1 MREEGIGSERGR
13 ASGQQGRVD
22 LGRAAARGTA
32 FTLVAQTGR
41 FALQIGSLV
50 VLARLLSPEAF
61 GLVAMATSVLG
72 VAELIRDFGLSS
84 AAIQAKELSDGERT
98 NLFWVNVGIGTTC
111 ALLALVLAR
120 PIASLYG
127 DPRVAGVVVALAGLL
142 VVSGVTTQFRAELSR
157 DLRFVALGVVELSAQ
172 AAGVAVAITSAVL
185 GAGYWSIVA
194 QQGTVVLLTCV
205 LCVVFCGWRP
215 GLPRR
220 TTSVRKFVRF
230 GSHVLGTQVL
240 GYATNNVDNVG
251 IGAVWGAGPLGVYSR
266 AYQLLMVPINQ
277 INDPMSRVV
286 LPVLSRVQ
294 DDGPTL
300 QRYVEKAQRVG
311 TYGLGP
317 VFAIAAGVAA
327 PLVALLFG
335 PQWSAVVPVFVA
347 LAIGGVFRGVG
358 LVTYWGFLARG
369 RADRQLRM
377 YLITRP
383 LMIGMILAG
392 LPWGPVGVA
401 AGHSAAFAVYWVVAL
416 TYMGRV
422 TGLNSRRLL
431 RQALVTLAVLSL
443 PVGLLAYLGTR
454 LVDGTVAQLLL
465 GGGLALAWVG
475 LLLVVLPSQRAEL
488 GAARALLRRQRV
500 PASSS

>member
-1 MREEGIGSERGR
+1 V
-13 ASGQQGRVD
+13 VD

-32 FTLVAQTGR
+32 FTLGAQGGR
-41 FALQIGSLV
+41 FVLQIGSLV

-61 GLVAMATSVLG
+61 GIVAMATSVLG

-84 AAIQAKELSDGERT
+84 AAIQAKHLSDAERT
-98 NLFWVNVGIGTTC
+98 NLFWVNVAIGTAC
-111 ALLALVLAR
+111 ALVALGSAPLVAR
-120 PIASLYG
+120 LYG
-127 DPRVAGVVVALAGLL
+127 DPRVTGIVLALAGLL

-172 AAGVAVAITSAVL
+172 AAGVAVAITAAAL

-194 QQGTVVLLTCV
+194 QQATLVVLTCV
-205 LCVVFCGWRP
+205 LCVSFCAWRP

-220 TTSVRKFVRF
+220 ATSVRRFIRF

-294 DDGPTL
+294 DDRPTL
-300 QRYVEKAQRVG
+300 QRYVEMAQRVG

-317 VFAIAAGVAA
+317 LFAIAAGVAA

-335 PQWSAVVPVFVA
+335 PQWGAVVPVFVA
-347 LAIGGVFRGVG
+347 LAVGGIFRGFG
-358 LVTYWGFLARG
+358 LVTYWGFLASG

-377 YLITRP
+377 YLVTRP
-383 LMIGMILAG
+383 MMIGLILAG

-401 AGHSAAFAVYWVVAL
+401 VGHSAAFAIYWFVAL
-416 TYMGRV
+416 AQMGRV
-422 TGLNSRRLL
+422 TGLDSRRLL
-431 RQALVTLAVLSL
+431 RQALVALVVLTVPL
-443 PVGLLAYLGTR
+443 GLLAHLGTR
-454 LVDGTVAQLLL
+454 LVDGTVAQLVV
-465 GGGLALAWVG
+465 GGLLALAWVG
-475 LLLVVLPSQRAEL
+475 LLLAVLPGQRAQL
-488 GAARALLRRQRV
+488 AAGRRLLRREGSPQ
-500 PASSS
+500 A

>member
-1 MREEGIGSERGR
+1 M
-13 ASGQQGRVD
+13 VD

-32 FTLVAQTGR
+32 VTLGAQAGR

-50 VLARLLSPEAF
+50 VLARLLDPEAF

-72 VAELIRDFGLSS
+72 VAELVRDFGLSS
-84 AAIQAKELSDGERT
+84 AAVQARELSDAERT
-98 NLFWVNVGIGTTC
+98 NLFWVNVAIGTTC
-111 ALLALVLAR
+111 ALVALVGAPLVA
-120 PIASLYG
+120 ALYG

-142 VVSGVTTQFRAELSR
+142 VVSGITTQFRAELSR
-157 DLRFVALGVVELSAQ
+157 DLRFGSLGVVELSAQ
-172 AAGVAVAITSAVL
+172 AAGVAVAIASAAL

-194 QQGTVVLLTCV
+194 QQGTLVLVTCV
-205 LCVVFCGWRP
+205 LCVVFCSWRP

-220 TTSVRKFVRF
+220 ATSVRRFLRF

-277 INDPMSRVV
+277 VNDPMSRVV

-294 DDGPTL
+294 DDPPTL

-317 VFAIAAGVAA
+317 LFAVAAGAAA

-335 PQWSAVVPVFVA
+335 PRWTAVVPVFVV
-347 LAIGGVFRGVG
+347 LAVGGVFRGVG

-377 YLITRP
+377 YLVTRP
-383 LMIGMILAG
+383 LMIGLILGG

-401 AGHSAAFAVYWVVAL
+401 VGHSAAFVLYWLVSL

-422 TGLNSRRLL
+422 TGLDSGRLL
-431 RQALVTLAVLSL
+431 RQALLALVALSL
-443 PVGLLAYLGTR
+443 PLGLLAHLGTR
-454 LVDGTVAQLLL
+454 LVDGALLQLVV
-465 GGGLALAWVG
+465 GGLLALAWAG
-475 LLLVVLPSQRAEL
+475 LLLLVLPGQRGEL
-488 GAARALLRRQRV
+488 RAALRLLRRGRV
-500 PASSS
+500 TGAPGARTPR

>member
-1 MREEGIGSERGR
+1 M
-13 ASGQQGRVD
+13 VD
-22 LGRAAARGTA
+22 LGRSAARGTA
-32 FTLVAQTGR
+32 FTLSAQGGR
-41 FALQIGSLV
+41 FVLQIGTLV

-84 AAIQAKELSDGERT
+84 AAIQAKHLSDGERT
-98 NLFWVNVGIGTTC
+98 NLFWLNVAIGTAC
-111 ALLALVLAR
+111 ALLALGGAR
-120 PIASLYG
+120 LIAHLYG
-127 DPRVAGVVVALAGLL
+127 DPRVEGVVVALAGLL

-157 DLRFVALGVVELSAQ
+157 DLRFGSLGVVELSAQ
-172 AAGVAVAITSAVL
+172 AAGAAVAIASAAL

-194 QQGTVVLLTCV
+194 QQGTLVVVTCL
-205 LCVVFCGWRP
+205 LCVAFCSWRP
-215 GLPRR
+215 GLPHRAI
-220 TTSVRKFVRF
+220 SVRRFVRF

-240 GYATNNVDNVG
+240 GYATNNVDNVS

-294 DDGPTL
+294 DDPPTL

-317 VFAIAAGVAA
+317 MFAVAAGVAA

-335 PQWSAVVPVFVA
+335 PQWTAVVPVFVA

-377 YLITRP
+377 YLVTRP

-401 AGHSAAFAVYWVVAL
+401 IGHSAAFAVYWLVSL
-416 TYMGRV
+416 LYLGRA
-422 TGLNSRRLL
+422 TGLDSRRLL
-431 RQALVTLAVLSL
+431 RQALVALAALSL
-443 PVGLLAYLGTR
+443 PLGGLAYLGTR
-454 LVDGTVAQLLL
+454 LVDGTVPQLLL
-465 GGGLALAWVG
+465 GALLALAWVG
-475 LLLVVLPSQRAEL
+475 LLLLVLPSQRAEL
-488 GAARALLRRQRV
+488 AAVRGLLRRERV
-500 PASSS
+500 AS

>member
-1 MREEGIGSERGR
+1 M
-13 ASGQQGRVD
+13 VD

-32 FTLVAQTGR
+32 FTLGAQGGR
-41 FALQIGSLV
+41 FVLQIGSLV

-72 VAELIRDFGLSS
+72 VAELVRDFGLSS
-84 AAIQAKELSDGERT
+84 AAIQAKELTNPERT
-98 NLFWVNVGIGTTC
+98 NLFWVNVAIGTTC
-111 ALLALVLAR
+111 ALVALVGAR
-120 PIASLYG
+120 PIAALYG
-127 DPRVAGVVVALAGLL
+127 DPRVAGVVLALAGLL

-172 AAGVAVAITSAVL
+172 AAGVAVAITAAAL
-185 GAGYWSIVA
+185 GAGYWSIVL
-194 QQGTVVLLTCV
+194 QQGTVVLTTCV
-205 LCVVFCGWRP
+205 LCVVFCAWRP
-215 GLPRR
+215 GLPSRS
-220 TTSVRKFVRF
+220 TSVRRFVRF

-294 DDGPTL
+294 DDLPTL

-317 VFAIAAGVAA
+317 AFGVAAGLAA
-327 PLVALLFG
+327 PLVAVLFG
-335 PQWSAVVPVFVA
+335 PQWTAVVPVFVV
-347 LAIGGVFRGVG
+347 LAVGGVFRGVG

-377 YLITRP
+377 YLLTRP
-383 LMIGMILAG
+383 LMIGMILGG

-401 AGHSAAFAVYWVVAL
+401 VGHSAAFAAYWVVSL
-416 TYMGRV
+416 VSMGRA
-422 TGLNSRRLL
+422 TGLDAGRLL
-431 RQALVTLAVLSL
+431 RQALVALVALTLPL
-443 PVGLLAYLGTR
+443 GLLAHLGTW
-454 LVDGTVAQLLL
+454 LVDGAVLQLVV
-465 GGGLALAWVG
+465 GGVLALGWVG
-475 LLLVVLPSQRAEL
+475 LLLAVLPSQRAEL
-488 GAARALLRRQRV
+488 AAARGLLRRERV
-500 PASSS
+500 SRA

>member
-1 MREEGIGSERGR
+1 M
-13 ASGQQGRVD
+13 VD

-32 FTLVAQTGR
+32 FTLGAQAGR

-72 VAELIRDFGLSS
+72 VAELVRDFGLSS
-84 AAIQAKELSDGERT
+84 AAIQAKTLSDAERT
-98 NLFWVNVGIGTTC
+98 NLFWVNVAIGTGC
-111 ALLALVLAR
+111 ALVALVGSR
-120 PIASLYG
+120 PIAALYG

-157 DLRFVALGVVELSAQ
+157 DLRFGALGVVELSAQ
-172 AAGVAVAITSAVL
+172 AGGVAVAITSAAL

-194 QQGTVVLLTCV
+194 QQGTVVLLTCL
-205 LCVVFCGWRP
+205 LCVLLCAWRP

-220 TTSVRKFVRF
+220 DTSVRRFVRF

-294 DDGPTL
+294 DDPPTL

-311 TYGLGP
+311 THGLGP
-317 VFAIAAGVAA
+317 MFAVAAGVAA

-335 PQWSAVVPVFVA
+335 AQWGAVVPVFVA

-377 YLITRP
+377 YLVTRP
-383 LMIGMILAG
+383 VMIGLILAG

-401 AGHSAAFAVYWVVAL
+401 VGHSAAFLVYWVVSL

-422 TGLNSRRLL
+422 TGLDSARLL
-431 RQALVTLAVLSL
+431 RQALVALGVLAL
-443 PVGLLAYLGTR
+443 PLGLLAFLGTR
-454 LVDGTVAQLLL
+454 LVDGTVPQLVLGLLL
-465 GGGLALAWVG
+465 AAAWVG
-475 LLLVVLPSQRAEL
+475 LLLAALPSQRAEL
-488 GAARALLRRQRV
+488 RAVRRLLGRQRV
-500 PASSS
+500 TP

>member
-1 MREEGIGSERGR
+1 MPV
-13 ASGQQGRVD
+13 VD

-32 FTLVAQTGR
+32 VTLGAQVGR

-50 VLARLLSPEAF
+50 VLARLLTPEAF

-72 VAELIRDFGLSS
+72 VAELVRDFGLSS
-84 AAIQAKELSDGERT
+84 AAVQAKHLDDDERT
-98 NLFWVNVGIGTTC
+98 NLFWVNVAIGTTC
-111 ALLALVLAR
+111 ALVALGAAPLVAR
-120 PIASLYG
+120 LYG
-127 DPRVAGVVVALAGLL
+127 DPRVAGVVLALAGLL

-157 DLRFVALGVVELSAQ
+157 NLRFGALGVVELSAQ
-172 AAGVAVAITSAVL
+172 AAGVAVAITSATL
-185 GAGYWSIVA
+185 GAGYWAVVA
-194 QQGTVVLLTCV
+194 QQGTLVLVTCV
-205 LCVVFCGWRP
+205 LCVALCPWRP

-220 TTSVRKFVRF
+220 RTSVRRFVRF

-240 GYATNNVDNVG
+240 GYATNNADNVG

-294 DDGPTL
+294 DDPPTL

-317 VFAIAAGVAA
+317 LFAVAAGLAA

-335 PQWSAVVPVFVA
+335 PQWTAVVPVFVV
-347 LAIGGVFRGVG
+347 LAVGGVFRGVG

-377 YLITRP
+377 YLVTRP
-383 LMIGMILAG
+383 LMIGLILAG

-401 AGHSAAFAVYWVVAL
+401 VGHSAAFALFWLVSLGW
-416 TYMGRV
+416 MGRV
-422 TGLNSRRLL
+422 TGLDSRRLL
-431 RQALVTLAVLSL
+431 GQALVALVVLSL
-443 PVGLLAYLGTR
+443 PLGLLAHLGTV
-454 LVDGTVAQLLL
+454 LVDGTLARLFL
-465 GGGLALAWVG
+465 GTGLALAWVG
-475 LLLVVLPSQRAEL
+475 LLLLVLPAQRAEL
-488 GAARALLRRQRV
+488 AAARRLLRRRDVTPVQAART
-500 PASSS
+500 PR

>member
-1 MREEGIGSERGR
+1 VREEGIGSERGR
-13 ASGQQGRVD
+13 ASGHEQGD
-22 LGRAAARGTA
+22 LGRAAARGTVV
-32 FTLVAQTGR
+32 TLGAQSGR
-41 FALQIGSLV
+41 FVLQIGSLV

-84 AAIQAKELSDGERT
+84 AAIQARELSDAERT
-98 NLFWVNVGIGTTC
+98 NLFWVNVAIGTTC
-111 ALLALVLAR
+111 ALVALVVAR
-120 PIASLYG
+120 PVAALYG

-142 VVSGVTTQFRAELSR
+142 VVSGITTQFRAELSR
-157 DLRFVALGVVELSAQ
+157 DLRFGPLGVVELSAQ
-172 AAGVAVAITSAVL
+172 AGGVAVAITSAAL

-194 QQGTVVLLTCV
+194 QQAAVVVLTCV

-220 TTSVRKFVRF
+220 ATSVRRFVRF

-294 DDGPTL
+294 DDQPTL

-317 VFAIAAGVAA
+317 MFAVAAGVAA

-347 LAIGGVFRGVG
+347 LAVGGVFRGVT

-377 YLITRP
+377 YLVTRP
-383 LMIGMILAG
+383 LMIAMILAG

-416 TYMGRV
+416 LYMGRV
-422 TGLNSRRLL
+422 TGLDSRRLL
-431 RQALVTLAVLSL
+431 RQALVALAALSL

-454 LVDGTVAQLLL
+454 LVDGTVPQLLL
-465 GGGLALAWVG
+465 GGALALAWVG
-475 LLLVVLPSQRAEL
+475 LLLLVLPTQRAEL
-488 GAARALLRRQRV
+488 LAARGLLRRQRV
-500 PASSS
+500 EAS

>member
-1 MREEGIGSERGR
+1 M
-13 ASGQQGRVD
+13 VD

-32 FTLVAQTGR
+32 FTLGAQGGR
-41 FALQIGSLV
+41 FVLQIGSLV

-84 AAIQAKELSDGERT
+84 AAIQAKHLSDAERT
-98 NLFWVNVGIGTTC
+98 NLFWLNVAIGTTC
-111 ALLALVLAR
+111 AIVALALAH

-127 DPRVAGVVVALAGLL
+127 DPRVAGVVLALAGLL

-157 DLRFVALGVVELSAQ
+157 DLRFGPLGVVELSAQ
-172 AAGVAVAITSAVL
+172 AGGVAVAIASAAL

-205 LCVVFCGWRP
+205 LCVAFCGWRP

-220 TTSVRKFVRF
+220 TTSVRRFVRF

-294 DDGPTL
+294 DDQPTL

-317 VFAIAAGVAA
+317 AFAVAAGVAA

-335 PQWSAVVPVFVA
+335 PQWTAVVPVFVA
-347 LAIGGVFRGVG
+347 LAVGGVFRGVG

-369 RADRQLRM
+369 RADKQLRM
-377 YLITRP
+377 YLVTRP

-416 TYMGRV
+416 LYMGRV
-422 TGLNSRRLL
+422 TGLDSGRLL
-431 RQALVTLAVLSL
+431 RQALLALGGLSL
-443 PVGLLAYLGTR
+443 PLGLLAYLGTR
-454 LVDGTVAQLLL
+454 LVDGTVWQLVVAGL
-465 GGGLALAWVG
+465 LALAWVG
-475 LLLVVLPSQRAEL
+475 LLLLLLPSARAEL
-488 GAARALLRRQRV
+488 LAARGLLRRERV
-500 PASSS
+500 TPAEGVRTPR

>member
-1 MREEGIGSERGR
+1 M
-13 ASGQQGRVD
+13 
-22 LGRAAARGTA
+22 
-32 FTLVAQTGR
+32 
-41 FALQIGSLV
+41 
-50 VLARLLSPEAF
+50 
-61 GLVAMATSVLG
+61 
-72 VAELIRDFGLSS
+72 
-84 AAIQAKELSDGERT
+84 
-98 NLFWVNVGIGTTC
+98 GIGTTC
-111 ALLALVLAR
+111 AVLALVLAQ

-142 VVSGVTTQFRAELSR
+142 IVSGVTTQFRAELSR
-157 DLRFVALGVVELSAQ
+157 DLRFGPLGVVELAAQ
-172 AAGVAVAITSAVL
+172 AGGVAVAITSAAL

-194 QQGTVVLLTCV
+194 QQATVVLLTCV
-205 LCVVFCGWRP
+205 LCVAFCGWRP

-220 TTSVRKFVRF
+220 ATSVRRFVRF

-240 GYATNNVDNVG
+240 GYATNNVDNVA

-294 DDGPTL
+294 DDAATL

-317 VFAIAAGVAA
+317 LFAVAAGVAA

-347 LAIGGVFRGVG
+347 LAVGGVFRGFG
-358 LVTYWGFLARG
+358 LVTYWGFLASG

-377 YLITRP
+377 YLVTRP
-383 LMIGMILAG
+383 LMIGLILAG

-401 AGHSAAFAVYWVVAL
+401 VGHSAAFAVYWIVAL
-416 TYMGRV
+416 THLGKV
-422 TGLNSRRLL
+422 TGLDSRRLFA
-431 RQALVTLAVLSL
+431 QALAALAVLAL

-454 LVDGTVAQLLL
+454 LVDGAVWQLLV
-465 GGGLALAWVG
+465 GGLLAAAWVG
-475 LLLVVLPSQRAEL
+475 LLLLALPAQRAEL
-488 GAARALLRRQRV
+488 AGARGLLQRQGV
-500 PASSS
+500 AAS

>member
-1 MREEGIGSERGR
+1 MPPDSSAGV
-13 ASGQQGRVD
+13 VD

-32 FTLVAQTGR
+32 VTLAAQSGR
-41 FALQIGSLV
+41 FVLQIGSLV

-72 VAELIRDFGLSS
+72 VAELVRDFGLSS
-84 AAIQAKELSDGERT
+84 AAIQAKQLSDAERT
-98 NLFWVNVGIGTTC
+98 NLFWVNVAIGTGC
-111 ALLALVLAR
+111 AVVALVGAR
-120 PIASLYG
+120 PIAALYG
-127 DPRVAGVVVALAGLL
+127 DPRVAGVVLALAGLL
-142 VVSGVTTQFRAELSR
+142 VVSGITTQFRAELSR
-157 DLRFVALGVVELSAQ
+157 DLRFGALGVVELSAQ
-172 AAGVAVAITSAVL
+172 AAGVAVAITAAAL

-194 QQGTVVLLTCV
+194 QQGTVVLTTCLLCV
-205 LCVVFCGWRP
+205 LACAWRP

-220 TTSVRKFVRF
+220 STSVRRFVRF

-277 INDPMSRVV
+277 VNDPMSRVV

-294 DDGPTL
+294 DDLPTL

-317 VFAIAAGVAA
+317 LFGVAAGLAA

-335 PQWSAVVPVFVA
+335 DQWGAVVPVFVV
-347 LAIGGVFRGVG
+347 LAVGGVFRGVG

-377 YLITRP
+377 YLVTRP
-383 LMIGMILAG
+383 LMIGMILGG

-401 AGHSAAFAVYWVVAL
+401 AGHSAAFLVYWVVSL
-416 TYMGRV
+416 VTMGRA
-422 TGLNSRRLL
+422 TGLDAGRLL
-431 RQALVTLAVLSL
+431 RQALVALLALTLPL
-443 PVGLLAYLGTR
+443 GLLAHLGTR
-454 LVDGTVAQLLL
+454 LVDGALLQVVVGVA
-465 GGGLALAWVG
+465 LALAWAG
-475 LLLVVLPSQRAEL
+475 LLLAVLPGQRAEL
-488 GAARALLRRQRV
+488 AVARGLLRRERV
-500 PASSS
+500 SRS

>member
-1 MREEGIGSERGR
+1 V
-13 ASGQQGRVD
+13 VD

-32 FTLVAQTGR
+32 FTLVAQGGR
-41 FALQIGSLV
+41 FVLQIGSLV

-84 AAIQAKELSDGERT
+84 AAIQAKHLSDAERT
-98 NLFWVNVGIGTTC
+98 NLFWLNVAIGTTC
-111 ALLALVLAR
+111 ALVALALAR

-127 DPRVAGVVVALAGLL
+127 DPRVAGVVLALAGLL

-157 DLRFVALGVVELSAQ
+157 DLRFGPLGVVELSAQ
-172 AAGVAVAITSAVL
+172 AGGVAVAIASAAL

-205 LCVVFCGWRP
+205 LCVAFCGWRP

-220 TTSVRKFVRF
+220 ATSVRRFVRF

-294 DDGPTL
+294 DDPPTL

-317 VFAIAAGVAA
+317 AFAVAAGVSA

-335 PQWSAVVPVFVA
+335 PQWTAVVPVFVA

-377 YLITRP
+377 YLVTRP

-422 TGLNSRRLL
+422 TGLDSGRLL
-431 RQALVTLAVLSL
+431 RQALLALGGLSL
-443 PVGLLAYLGTR
+443 PLGLLAYLGTR
-454 LVDGTVAQLLL
+454 LVDGAVWQLVVAAL
-465 GGGLALAWVG
+465 LALAWVG
-475 LLLVVLPSQRAEL
+475 LLLLLLPSARAEL
-488 GAARALLRRQRV
+488 VAARGLLRRDRV
-500 PASSS
+500 TSAEGVRTPR

>member
-1 MREEGIGSERGR
+1 MREEGDGSERRR
-13 ASGQQGRVD
+13 ASGHKRGVD

-32 FTLVAQTGR
+32 FTLVAQSGR

-84 AAIQAKELSDGERT
+84 AAIQARELSDAQRT
-98 NLFWVNVGIGTTC
+98 NLFWVNVGIGATC
-111 ALLALVLAR
+111 AVLALVLAR
-120 PIASLYG
+120 PVASLYG
-127 DPRVAGVVVALAGLL
+127 DPRVAGVMVALAGLL

-194 QQGTVVLLTCV
+194 QQGTLVLVTCV
-205 LCVVFCGWRP
+205 LCVAFCGWRP

-220 TTSVRKFVRF
+220 ATSVRKFVRF

-240 GYATNNVDNVG
+240 GYATNNVDNVT

-277 INDPMSRVV
+277 INAPMTRVV

-294 DDGPTL
+294 DDTPTL

-317 VFAIAAGVAA
+317 MFAVAAGLAA

-335 PQWSAVVPVFVA
+335 PQWAAVVPVFVA
-347 LAIGGVFRGVG
+347 LAVGGVFRGFG

-369 RADRQLRM
+369 QADRQLRM
-377 YLITRP
+377 YLVTRP
-383 LMIGMILAG
+383 LMIAMILAG

-416 TYMGRV
+416 THMGKV
-422 TGLNSRRLL
+422 TGLDSRRLL
-431 RQALVTLAVLSL
+431 RQALVALTVLSL
-443 PVGLLAYLGTR
+443 PLGGLAYLGTR

-465 GGGLALAWVG
+465 GGLLAAAWVAL
-475 LLLVVLPSQRAEL
+475 LLLVLPGLRAEL
-488 GAARALLRRQRV
+488 AAARGLLRRQGAR
-500 PASSS
+500 AS